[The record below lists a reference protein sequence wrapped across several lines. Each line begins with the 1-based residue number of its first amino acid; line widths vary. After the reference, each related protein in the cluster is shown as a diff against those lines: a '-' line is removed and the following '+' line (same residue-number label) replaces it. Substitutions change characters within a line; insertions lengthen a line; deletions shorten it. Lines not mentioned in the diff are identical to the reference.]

1 MFKEELKELEQ
12 EDTPKPKQY
21 LLMADELH
29 MAVLSKLLPG
39 LMYVQV
45 QGMAIAGNSDHM
57 ILVSPLPHIDPKSI
71 PSQLSE
77 EEIFI
82 MDESSYQP

>member
-29 MAVLSKLLPG
+29 MAMLGKLIPG

-57 ILVSPLPHIDPKSI
+57 MLVNPLPHIDPKSI